1 MKFISPLTAFIA
13 LIASSLTVS
22 SLAVA
27 HNDAQRP
34 PTITVSASGSV
45 DLAPDMALLSMA
57 VRREGK
63 TARAALDANNAAMG
77 NVQQAMQQLGVAR
90 RDLQTSG
97 FSIRPLMSRPNRN
110 QPDRTP
116 KIIGYV
122 VQNTLAV
129 RVRDLNAV
137 GQLLDKAVTLGVNQG
152 GQIQFTNDNPDA
164 AISEARTKAMQ
175 AAMAKANTLVSAAG
189 VGLGKILT
197 ISETSRA
204 PRPMPMAHGRMA
216 AMADAGSVPVQAGEN
231 SYSVSVNVS
240 WLLRQ

>member
-1 MKFISPLTAFIA
+1 MKFVHFVVACGVATLSSVGSIA
-13 LIASSLTVS
+13 M
-22 SLAVA
+22 A
-27 HNDAQRP
+27 HGNAGDRP
-34 PTITVSASGSV
+34 PTISVSASGSV
-45 DLAPDMALLSMA
+45 DVAPDMALLTMT
-57 VRREGK
+57 VRREAK
-63 TARAALDANNAAMG
+63 TARAALDSNNAAMAG
-77 NVQQAMQQLGVAR
+77 VQQAMQALGVAK

-116 KIIGYV
+116 KVIGYA
-122 VQNTLAV
+122 VQNTLSM
-129 RVRDLNAV
+129 RVRDLTAV
-137 GQLLDKAVTLGVNQG
+137 GSLLDKAVTLGVNQG
-152 GQIQFTNDNPDA
+152 GQIQFTNDNPQA

-175 AAMAKANTLVSAAG
+175 AAIAKANTLVSAAG

-204 PRPMPMAHGRMA
+204 PRPMPMARGRVA
-216 AMADAGSVPVQAGEN
+216 AMAESGAVPVQAGEN